1 MWSSNHFVPGVLLA
15 GAFTAYGLPQKDV
28 EALMACG
35 EALYSAEKVRE
46 CKITLNYPCVGPLL
60 IIEQYACYD
69 GDFLC
74 PVLEGVPTLRC
85 GEDCYSPYMYSCDGD
100 GRLMYPSSPS
110 ITTAATAIPSTSASA
125 PATGSINSTLG
136 SAGATCSDSPSTL
149 HLSDPPYENYFYSDC
164 HGASQVVVTSP
175 LSDSNLS
182 IIGPRLLVAWPAG
195 NSGVVAFF
203 APQNGINGTLGIRLV
218 NGTSD
223 QPLSPVYDPSTSTSD
238 STDPRVGISTLI
250 SFNSSATLTIPIL
263 GSVRTIRDFVEGPSL
278 LVPEIQN
285 ATNLQLEGGVAVYNR
300 LWLSN
305 ETTTL
310 MSFRSIEG
318 SDGGLSI
325 VDGSLH
331 LQAGTYEF
339 SASFDYPQLTQLS
352 AMEVLNEDSRGLIA
366 QYPDQTKS
374 LSFLSTSEKLLAG
387 AWRFLTYF
395 GKMSSSSRC

>member
-1 MWSSNHFVPGVLLA
+1 
-15 GAFTAYGLPQKDV
+15 
-28 EALMACG
+28 
-35 EALYSAEKVRE
+35 
-46 CKITLNYPCVGPLL
+46 
-60 IIEQYACYD
+60 
-69 GDFLC
+69 
-74 PVLEGVPTLRC
+74 
-85 GEDCYSPYMYSCDGD
+85 
-100 GRLMYPSSPS
+100 
-110 ITTAATAIPSTSASA
+110 
-125 PATGSINSTLG
+125 
-136 SAGATCSDSPSTL
+136 
-149 HLSDPPYENYFYSDC
+149 
-164 HGASQVVVTSP
+164 VVVTSP
-175 LSDSNLS
+175 LPDSNLS

-203 APQNGINGTLGIRLV
+203 APQNGVNGTLGIGLV

-223 QPLSPVYDPSTSTSD
+223 QPLSPIYEASNSTSGSD
-238 STDPRVGISTLI
+238 NPRVGISTLI
-250 SFNSSATLTIPIL
+250 SFNSSAVLTIPIM

-285 ATNLQLEGGVAVYNR
+285 ATTLQLEGGVAVYDR

-310 MSFRSIEG
+310 MSFKSSEG

-331 LQAGTYEF
+331 LEAGTYEF

-352 AMEVLNEDSRGLIA
+352 AMEVLNEESQGLIT

-395 GKMSSSSRC
+395 GKFHSHQLAL

>member
-1 MWSSNHFVPGVLLA
+1 
-15 GAFTAYGLPQKDV
+15 
-28 EALMACG
+28 
-35 EALYSAEKVRE
+35 
-46 CKITLNYPCVGPLL
+46 
-60 IIEQYACYD
+60 
-69 GDFLC
+69 
-74 PVLEGVPTLRC
+74 
-85 GEDCYSPYMYSCDGD
+85 MYS
-100 GRLMYPSSPS
+100 SSPS
-110 ITTAATAIPSTSASA
+110 NASATPSTSTSA

-149 HLSDPPYENYFYSDC
+149 HLSDHPYENYFYSDC

-175 LSDSNLS
+175 LPDSNLS

-203 APQNGINGTLGIRLV
+203 APQNGVNGTLGIGLV

-223 QPLSPVYDPSTSTSD
+223 QPLSPIYEASNSTSGSD
-238 STDPRVGISTLI
+238 NPRVGISTLI
-250 SFNSSATLTIPIL
+250 SFNSSAVLTIPIM

-285 ATNLQLEGGVAVYNR
+285 ATTLQLEGGVAVYDR

-310 MSFRSIEG
+310 MSFKSSEG

-331 LQAGTYEF
+331 LEAGTYEF

-352 AMEVLNEDSRGLIA
+352 AMEVLNEESQGLIT

-395 GKMSSSSRC
+395 GKFHSHQLAL